1 MMKVIS
7 AIAVAGTMFAVLML
21 GNTESLAQE
30 ACESSG
36 NHTIQVRAGSD
47 GKPVLKYQGGSA
59 EEVNVCIGDTV
70 RWVLTGSDREYL
82 VNFFAGAPFDGAHE
96 VDSNGGV
103 VSVVIG
109 GSAERG
115 KGYDYDV
122 SFVGGGNLD
131 PRIVVN

>member
-1 MMKVIS
+1 MKIMN

-21 GNTESLAQE
+21 GSTESIAQG

-36 NHTIQVRAGSD
+36 NHTIQVQAGSD
-47 GKPVLKYQGGSA
+47 GNPVLSYKGGSA
-59 EEVNVCIGDTV
+59 AEVNVCLGDTV

-82 VNFFAGAPFDGAHE
+82 VNFFAGAPFAGAEE
-96 VDSNGGV
+96 VDSRGGV

-109 GSAERG
+109 GSAQRG

-122 SFVGGGNLD
+122 SFVGGGGLD

>member
-1 MMKVIS
+1 MKMMS
-7 AIAVAGTMFAVLML
+7 AIAVAVSMFAVLML
-21 GNTESLAQE
+21 GSTESLAQG

-47 GKPVLKYQGGSA
+47 GNPVLSYNGGSA

-82 VNFFAGAPFDGAHE
+82 VNFFAGAPFAGAEE

-122 SFVGGGNLD
+122 KFVGGGNLD